1 MDVEPTMGAEDFS
14 FMLQRV
20 RNIFF
25 LGNGDIAGSHRGKAR
40 FRALYSTVRMTLM
53 II

>member
-20 RNIFF
+20 PGTYFSLVMAIYQAHIVERV
-25 LGNGDIAGSHRGKAR
+25 
-40 FRALYSTVRMTLM
+40 TV
-53 II
+53 

>member
-20 RNIFF
+20 PNIFF
-25 LGNGDIAGSHRGKAR
+25 WYAIYQAHIVERV
-40 FRALYSTVRMTLM
+40 TV
-53 II
+53 